1 MACFPKP
8 SEAPSLLNFSKA
20 NQSPYQAWI
29 STSLSSAVFYSLDFY
44 KVILYSCFRL
54 TNHWWLIFVSD
65 NSLVL
70 KCLYFT
76 LCERG
81 LVDEEQLLLGDQV
94 VKMSQIL
101 SRISST
107 HCLKKQ
113 KISFCLSALLF

>member
-1 MACFPKP
+1 MACFPIP

-29 STSLSSAVFYSLDFY
+29 STSLSSAVSYFPDFY

-65 NSLVL
+65 NSLIQ

-81 LVDEEQLLLGDQV
+81 LVDEEQLLLGDLV

>member
-1 MACFPKP
+1 MAYSLKP

-29 STSLSSAVFYSLDFY
+29 STSLSSAVFYFLGFY

-54 TNHWWLIFVSD
+54 TNHWSLIFVSN
-65 NSLVL
+65 NSLVQ

-76 LCERG
+76 LYERG

-101 SRISST
+101 NQISLT

-113 KISFCLSALLF
+113 KISFYLGAL